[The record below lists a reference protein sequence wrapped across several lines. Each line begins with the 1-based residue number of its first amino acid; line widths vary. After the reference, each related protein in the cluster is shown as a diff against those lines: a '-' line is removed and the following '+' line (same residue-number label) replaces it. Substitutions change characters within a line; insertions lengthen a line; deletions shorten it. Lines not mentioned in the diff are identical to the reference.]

1 MEEKREEL
9 KALTARSMKWNVVDR
24 VSTQLLYAVTG
35 IVLANLLSKEDFG
48 LVGVILVFQA
58 FASLFVDSGF
68 SYALI
73 QRKSPTR
80 LDYSTVLWFNLA
92 VACAIYVIL
101 FLGAPLIASL
111 FGGDERL
118 VPLSRVMFLSFILNA
133 SAIVQ
138 TNRLM
143 KKMDVRMVAVS
154 NSLGLFAGAVVGVWL
169 AVAGYGAWAI
179 VWQTITLNATKS
191 LVLWFTSGWL
201 PLMRFSM
208 GSLRSFFSVGSG
220 MMANSF
226 LNTVFQNIYSAL
238 IGYRA
243 GLVPLGYYS
252 QADKWSKMGITSVSQ
267 VLTSSFLP
275 ALSEVQD
282 DPERFRRVS
291 SKMNRFTAYI
301 LFPGMGL
308 LAVLATPVFH
318 ALFGTKWDASI
329 ILFQLLL
336 FRGVFTVLTSL
347 YNNYA
352 IALARTGLVVRMEI
366 VRDVVAFLF
375 LALTYP
381 YIARTAPDDPVW
393 GIRVLLYGQIVASVA
408 TWVLMAVKCAPLTGR
423 SAGAFTADNLPYLLM
438 TLVAMGAVYGESLL
452 ISSPWLLLIVGGL
465 TGAGVYALL
474 NRMFTPEVQGEVMG
488 YLLRRRRG

>member
-1 MEEKREEL
+1 
-9 KALTARSMKWNVVDR
+9 
-24 VSTQLLYAVTG
+24 
-35 IVLANLLSKEDFG
+35 
-48 LVGVILVFQA
+48 
-58 FASLFVDSGF
+58 
-68 SYALI
+68 
-73 QRKSPTR
+73 
-80 LDYSTVLWFNLA
+80 
-92 VACAIYVIL
+92 
-101 FLGAPLIASL
+101 
-111 FGGDERL
+111 
-118 VPLSRVMFLSFILNA
+118 
-133 SAIVQ
+133 
-138 TNRLM
+138 
-143 KKMDVRMVAVS
+143 
-154 NSLGLFAGAVVGVWL
+154 
-169 AVAGYGAWAI
+169 
-179 VWQTITLNATKS
+179 
-191 LVLWFTSGWL
+191 
-201 PLMRFSM
+201 
-208 GSLRSFFSVGSG
+208 
-220 MMANSF
+220 
-226 LNTVFQNIYSAL
+226 
-238 IGYRA
+238 
-243 GLVPLGYYS
+243 
-252 QADKWSKMGITSVSQ
+252 
-267 VLTSSFLP
+267 
-275 ALSEVQD
+275 
-282 DPERFRRVS
+282 
-291 SKMNRFTAYI
+291 MNRFTAYI